1 VSISLDD
8 SKKNWLKA
16 VAEDRLPW
24 IQICDLKGSKSEVK
38 ELYGIKA
45 IPMNYLLDKEGK
57 IIAKNLRGDDL
68 QKKLR
73 EVIK

>member
-1 VSISLDD
+1 MQLQKINSRAQVS
-8 SKKNWLKA
+8 
-16 VAEDRLPW
+16 
-24 IQICDLKGSKSEVK
+24 DLKGSKSEVK

-57 IIAKNLRGDDL
+57 IIAKNLRGEEL
-68 QKKLR
+68 QQKLK